1 MGIRNVPR
9 DAPARLSDLVS
20 ARPGTVASRSLTRG
34 APASMTLLA
43 FSTGESV
50 SEEAYGDDVMYLV
63 VEGSAV
69 VSLPAGEVELDCGET
84 IAVDAGVLHAVR
96 GATSGEGFKILQIS
110 MP

>member
-9 DAPARLSDLVS
+9 DVPARLDELVC
-20 ARPGTVASRSLTRG
+20 ARPGTVASRSLARG
-34 APASMTLLA
+34 GAATMTLLA
-43 FSTGESV
+43 FAVGESV

-69 VSLPAGEVELDCGET
+69 VSLPNREVELECGEVL
-84 IAVDAGVLHAVR
+84 AVAPGVLHAVR
-96 GATSGEGFKILQIS
+96 GGRADEGFKILQIS